1 MKRLWISVGLL
12 LLLGGLA
19 GLHVARLTALTEEL
33 TGLLNQVNQALEQ
46 EDWDRAAQTA
56 ADMDTCWERQAF
68 YLHTTLHHEDIDA
81 IRASIKEMRAYLASR
96 DDAAECLAVNA
107 RLINQLELLVE
118 AELPSLKNIL

>member
-12 LLLGGLA
+12 LLLGALA
-19 GLHVARLTALTEEL
+19 WFHVARLTALTEEL
-33 TGLLNQVNQALEQ
+33 TGLLTQVEQALEQ
-46 EDWDRAAQTA
+46 EDWDRAADAA
-56 ADMDTCWERQAF
+56 ADMDARWERQAF

-81 IRASIKEMRAYLASR
+81 IRASIKEMRSYLDCR

>member
-12 LLLGGLA
+12 LLLGALA
-19 GLHVARLTALTEEL
+19 WLHVARLTALTEEF
-33 TGLLNQVNQALEQ
+33 TGLLAQVNEALEQ
-46 EDWDRAAQTA
+46 EDWDRAAKAA
-56 ADMDTCWERQAF
+56 ADMDARWERQAF

-96 DDAAECLAVNA
+96 EDAAECLAVNA